1 MGLDCIFG
9 VPIPAASVG
18 RVEGSGH
25 QVLIHTC
32 DAVLLFEWMSKDVQS
47 GDGV

>member
-32 DAVLLFEWMSKDVQS
+32 DAVLWFELTPKGVDS